1 MVEGCDCIVVT
12 SQPLWKVFTAL
23 NRNII
28 EITIWLSAIFK
39 PQELKFLGKCKICQH
54 TIINEALWFQTEA
67 PAYKWLSLDMWRNYF
82 VSFVSNVSVFY
93 RQPCANGGRCVLN
106 NASSYTCIC
115 TPGWSGQNC
124 RVNVN
129 DCVRHWC
136 QNGATC
142 VDEIDGYRWVFKS
155 RLSPGHSGP
164 RMSMIVKAVTFTVH
178 FLQGLKELLYTVLR
192 NSL

>member
-67 PAYKWLSLDMWRNYF
+67 LAYK
-82 VSFVSNVSVFY
+82 
-93 RQPCANGGRCVLN
+93 
-106 NASSYTCIC
+106 
-115 TPGWSGQNC
+115 
-124 RVNVN
+124 
-129 DCVRHWC
+129 
-136 QNGATC
+136 
-142 VDEIDGYRWVFKS
+142 
-155 RLSPGHSGP
+155 
-164 RMSMIVKAVTFTVH
+164 
-178 FLQGLKELLYTVLR
+178 
-192 NSL
+192 